1 MTSEDGSGLTYTINL
16 EPKNDVIDGPEIK
29 KDVTE
34 IDNEKDSFDIG
45 EEHTW
50 IIRGGIPADIADGK
64 KYVISDELDY
74 RLTYAGN
81 LAVKVEKVTD
91 PANSAEDEAVL
102 EAGTDYTVKVG
113 KGTETVKV
121 NEQDV
126 EESIDKFEVA
136 LTTDGMKKVAGIVK
150 EDYAGYEVRV
160 YFNAYID
167 EDASMGELI
176 PNEAKLNY
184 TNSVNF
190 KYEVKSDEPVV
201 YTCGISIYKYDTKN
215 TSKALSGAKFK
226 LAKEVAENTEGAA
239 PLVFKDGTKYV
250 VYEEFYAT
258 ADLSGDK
265 VSIVTTG
272 TNGDAVIYGL
282 EDGTYYLV
290 EIQAPEGYNLLS
302 YPVTVTLNQNSHLE
316 DSTVKVANSNTFK
329 LPETGG
335 MGTTIFTV
343 SGMMMLAAAAFVLV
357 MKKKESEEA

>member
-136 LTTDGMKKVAGIVK
+136 LTTDGMKKVAGIVG

-215 TSKALSGAKFK
+215 TRDRKS
-226 LAKEVAENTEGAA
+226 
-239 PLVFKDGTKYV
+239 V
-250 VYEEFYAT
+250 V
-258 ADLSGDK
+258 
-265 VSIVTTG
+265 
-272 TNGDAVIYGL
+272 
-282 EDGTYYLV
+282 
-290 EIQAPEGYNLLS
+290 
-302 YPVTVTLNQNSHLE
+302 
-316 DSTVKVANSNTFK
+316 
-329 LPETGG
+329 
-335 MGTTIFTV
+335 
-343 SGMMMLAAAAFVLV
+343 
-357 MKKKESEEA
+357 